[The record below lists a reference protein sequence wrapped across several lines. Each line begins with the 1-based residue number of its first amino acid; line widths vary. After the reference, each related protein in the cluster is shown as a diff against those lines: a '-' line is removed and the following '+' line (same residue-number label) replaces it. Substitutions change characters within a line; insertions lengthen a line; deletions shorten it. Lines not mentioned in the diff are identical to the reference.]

1 MAMKC
6 NICGREFK
14 NERALNIHLGRMHGS
29 KKKKDTGPTKSSD
42 TSNPKAV
49 GGKFICP
56 VCGRSFGMAMHLA
69 RHMTAIHGKTLRKRA
84 KTTAKSKAVRKRTRK
99 LASTTTSKL
108 PKGLRISSLSVD
120 ELLAAKKAID
130 NQLKSIVQKIR
141 AIKIGK

>member
-1 MAMKC
+1 MAIKC
-6 NICGREFK
+6 NICGKEFK

-29 KKKKDTGPTKSSD
+29 KKKGTGLTKSSD
-42 TSNPKAV
+42 TSNLKAV

-56 VCGRSFGMAMHLA
+56 ICGRSFGMAMHLA

-84 KTTAKSKAVRKRTRK
+84 KTTAKTKVVRKRARR
-99 LASTTTSKL
+99 LASTTAPKL

-130 NQLKSIVQKIR
+130 NQLKSIAQKIR

>member
-6 NICGREFK
+6 NICGKEFK
-14 NERALNIHLGRMHGS
+14 NERALNIHIGRMHRS
-29 KKKKDTGPTKSSD
+29 KKKKGTSLTKSSD
-42 TSNPKAV
+42 TSNLKAV

-56 VCGRSFGMAMHLA
+56 ICGRSFGMAMHLA
-69 RHMTAIHGKTLRKRA
+69 RHMTAIHGKTSRKRA
-84 KTTAKSKAVRKRTRK
+84 KTTGKTKVVRKRARR
-99 LASTTTSKL
+99 LASTTALKL

-130 NQLKSIVQKIR
+130 NQLRSIAQKIR